1 MLELRGVT
9 KQYLYGK
16 RLFGVLDATFQDG
29 EIIAVYGGEGSG
41 KTSFLKTVA
50 GLSDYDGRITLDG
63 KEIAKKTND
72 VIMAFDDL
80 AVFPLKSTYGNLAY
94 PLKVRQMKRDVVCE
108 TTKAVAKEFALDG
121 ILKKKGFRLTKD
133 ERVKLSLARLFIRPA
148 RLVLFDEP
156 RAGLDDENYRLALD
170 KFRKIAK
177 SGVVV
182 IYATS
187 DRRRALDGD
196 RVVVLVDGD
205 VKQIGTPEEI
215 KNRPTS
221 VWSAQVADENYNV
234 AKATLTADNDRLNLV
249 IHGEEEYTIDFTPR
263 KNEVADGY
271 LGRDLWC
278 GWSGDIPD
286 LSDYTLFD
294 VAENSVMKG

>member
-1 MLELRGVT
+1 MLELSGVT

-29 EIIAVYGGEGSG
+29 EIVAVYGGEGSG
-41 KTSFLKTVA
+41 KTTFLKTVA
-50 GLSDYDGRITLDG
+50 GLSDCDGKITLDG

-72 VIMAFDDL
+72 VIMAFDDF

-94 PLKVRQMKRDVVCE
+94 PLKVRRMKREVVRE
-108 TTKAVAKEFALDG
+108 KTAAVAREFALDG
-121 ILKKKGFRLTKD
+121 ILTKRGFRLSKD
-133 ERVKLSLARLFIRPA
+133 ERAKLSLARLFIRPA
-148 RLVLFDEP
+148 RLLLFDEP
-156 RAGLDDENYRLALD
+156 RVGLDDENYRLALD
-170 KFRKIAK
+170 KFRQIAK

-196 RVVVLVDGD
+196 KIVVLVDGD
-205 VKQIGTPEEI
+205 VKQIGTPEEL

-271 LGRDLWC
+271 IGRDLWC
-278 GWSGDIPD
+278 GWSGDNPD
-286 LSDYTLFD
+286 LPDLTLCD